1 MEAMDI
7 TSMSKQ
13 TFEFQYPFKFER
25 DFNEEST
32 IQWMSQNWSCS
43 ITLSAVY
50 VAVIFGLKYFM
61 QSRPKYDLRPQLI
74 AWSGILALFSIA
86 STIRLLSE
94 SIYVTVR
101 HGWEYSVCSPTI
113 YFGDTAIWAFLF
125 AASKGYE
132 LGDTVFIVLRK
143 QPLIFL
149 HWYHH
154 ITVMI
159 YSWYTYAY
167 FYAPGRWYASINS
180 LVHSFMYS
188 YYFLKA
194 MRFYVPR
201 WVNMF
206 VTSIQ
211 LLQMAFGIYVNLSA
225 KWVLER
231 GDSCHVTY
239 DNITYSLLMYASYF
253 MLFGHFF
260 YNAYLKPKDAGSAQ
274 HKTNNGAVKYQNGDV
289 KNIANGGT
297 EIVKN
302 GVAMQN
308 GNQKKIV

>member
-1 MEAMDI
+1 
-7 TSMSKQ
+7 
-13 TFEFQYPFKFER
+13 
-25 DFNEEST
+25 
-32 IQWMSQNWSCS
+32 
-43 ITLSAVY
+43 
-50 VAVIFGLKYFM
+50 
-61 QSRPKYDLRPQLI
+61 
-74 AWSGILALFSIA
+74 
-86 STIRLLSE
+86 
-94 SIYVTVR
+94 
-101 HGWEYSVCSPTI
+101 
-113 YFGDTAIWAFLF
+113 
-125 AASKGYE
+125 
-132 LGDTVFIVLRK
+132 
-143 QPLIFL
+143 
-149 HWYHH
+149 
-154 ITVMI
+154 MI

-260 YNAYLKPKDAGSAQ
+260 YNAYLKPKDAGSAH